1 MPVAFVA
8 FTIDFTLRSS
18 LFPLLTFCFRITPR
32 ILHSTHA
39 ICLHSLLW
47 LTPKPQN
54 FCDDFL
60 DFEEQW
66 SGILYDGLYLDS
78 RMFFFLHRLE
88 LLILENTVELK
99 GPFLCCIRHILNISF
114 PWNFHCEPYF
124 LLPIFDFLGSEVRI
138 LSILNVEE
146 SFNLHFLGRGIIC
159 IYYFEFS
166 KEDIP
171 LFTLI

>member
-1 MPVAFVA
+1 MLYA
-8 FTIDFTLRSS
+8 FTAFSGSHQS
-18 LFPLLTFCFRITPR
+18 LKIFVMIFL
-32 ILHSTHA
+32 ILKSNDQVFFMMA
-39 ICLHSLLW
+39 YIW
-47 LTPKPQN
+47 
-54 FCDDFL
+54 
-60 DFEEQW
+60 
-66 SGILYDGLYLDS
+66 ILGC
-78 RMFFFLHRLE
+78 FFFLHRLE

-146 SFNLHFLGRGIIC
+146 SFNLHFLGRGIPC

-171 LFTLI
+171 SFTLI